1 MRLPAGS
8 PGAVQADRGLRIG
21 EAAELVGISIK
32 AIRVYHARGILPEPD
47 RDGSGY
53 RRYSAAALATLAR
66 ITRLRGVGLSLR
78 QIESL
83 LRAGEEGVLRARLRD
98 LESTLG
104 AEIAER
110 EGRRALVAE
119 LLAEGIDDP
128 IAIVAASP
136 AEQRSIAALRTVV
149 SDLSPEEE
157 LVERRL
163 LRAMDLFVPVP
174 DAESTAEETLAA
186 MSLGDPDAGALADT
200 HRRFHELVDASP
212 TDPRVHELAGDF
224 RTVLGAIV
232 SKVQRSSAH
241 AERSSGHWTHL
252 DDRLHAALS
261 VLAPAQRRVMEL
273 VLWDPDT

>member
-1 MRLPAGS
+1 MHRPAGS
-8 PGAVQADRGLRIG
+8 PTAVQADRGLRIG

-83 LRAGEEGVLRARLRD
+83 LRAGDERVLRARLRD
-98 LESTLG
+98 LEATLG
-104 AEIAER
+104 TEIAER
-110 EGRRALVAE
+110 ERRRALVAE

-149 SDLSPEEE
+149 SDLSPEDER
-157 LVERRL
+157 VERRL

-174 DAESTAEETLAA
+174 DDESTAEETLAA
-186 MSLGDPDAGALADT
+186 MALGDPDAGVLADT

-212 TDPRVHELAGDF
+212 TDPRVQELAGDF
-224 RTVLGAIV
+224 RTVLRAIV
-232 SKVQRSSAH
+232 SRVQRSSAD
-241 AERSSGHWTHL
+241 AQWPTGHLTHV
-252 DDRLHAALS
+252 DNRLHAALS